1 LSAETVTSDQR
12 IGPEAREG
20 RVVNSALWAAAGDAL
35 GWITELSRGPSG
47 VAYRAGSS
55 VVRETVAWQRHIG
68 GRNGPRVDLP
78 AGTYSDDTQ
87 LRLAVSRSIR
97 GDGFFDA
104 EVFAK
109 IELTV
114 WPTYALGGGIGTKA
128 AAANLARRSVNWFSN
143 FFDNGDQKYVNGGG
157 NGAAM
162 RIQPHVWAAPQASTD
177 MILNVLRDALVTHGH
192 PQGFCGAIFH
202 AHCVAYAIQEG
213 RVPKPNEWRFFI
225 DSFDEVE
232 RLVGRDPQ
240 LAAFWKSAWENE
252 SRIPIDTAMARM
264 RDDALRDLDGVI
276 RIMNHRSPNTYR
288 HLLEALGCLTHQF
301 RGAGFKTALA
311 AAALALL
318 HSEEESPEAALV
330 VAANE
335 LESDTDTI
343 STMAGAILGCIAGQA
358 PRWMIQ
364 DRDYIIRETKR
375 LVDISCGRP
384 QDSFNY
390 PDIGHWNPPTSQTA
404 SIGLC
409 NGRLVMAG
417 LGQLEL
423 AGEEYRAGDAVW
435 QWLSLPFGQT
445 VLAKRKAE
453 QKGEMARSQL
463 PGPRQEARPT
473 VKRNPGE
480 QPVQSVLLGDPKP
493 PESRPK
499 QARLDE
505 RRDTSPS
512 RGEGIDEWTT
522 AVIQSNF
529 DDRTLGRFLNR
540 CIDYSGNIE
549 AAVAFVSVIAKAKL
563 ARQRRGR

>member
-1 LSAETVTSDQR
+1 MRAETPTSEQR
-12 IGPEAREG
+12 IGTEARES

-47 VAYRAGSS
+47 VAYRTGSGT
-55 VVRETVAWQRHIG
+55 VHETVPWQRNIG

-104 EVFAK
+104 EAFAK

-114 WPTYALGGGIGTKA
+114 WPTYALGGGLGTKA

-143 FFDNGDQKYVNGGG
+143 FFENGDQKYANGGG

-162 RIQPHVWAAPQASTD
+162 RIQPHVWAAPQGSAD

-192 PQGFCGAIFH
+192 PQGFCGAVFH
-202 AHCVAYAIQEG
+202 AHCVAHAIHEG
-213 RVPKPNEWRFFI
+213 QLPTPKEWRFFI
-225 DSFDEVE
+225 ERFDEVE
-232 RLVGRDPQ
+232 RLIGRDPQ

-252 SRIPIDTAMARM
+252 SRIPIDIAMTRM
-264 RDDALRDLDGVI
+264 RDEALRDFDMAIEIV
-276 RIMNHRSPNTYR
+276 NHHPPNAYR
-288 HLLEALGCLTHQF
+288 QLLEALGCLTPRF

-311 AAALALL
+311 AAALTLL
-318 HSEEESPEAALV
+318 HREEDSPEAALIR
-330 VAANE
+330 AANE

-343 STMAGAILGCIAGQA
+343 STMAGALFGCVAGRA
-358 PRWMIQ
+358 PSWAIQ
-364 DRDYIIRETKR
+364 DRDYVVREAKR
-375 LVDISCGRP
+375 LVDISFGRP

-404 SIGLC
+404 AVGLC
-409 NGRLVMAG
+409 DGQLAMAG
-417 LGQLEL
+417 LGQLEP
-423 AGEEYRAGDAVW
+423 AGEEYRAGDAIW

-445 VLAKRKAE
+445 VLAKRKAD

-463 PGPRQEARPT
+463 PGPRQEARPIL
-473 VKRNPGE
+473 KRNPGE
-480 QPVQSVLLGDPKP
+480 QPAQLAWPVDTNP
-493 PESRPK
+493 PASHPK

-505 RRDTSPS
+505 RRDTPLND
-512 RGEGIDEWTT
+512 GEGIDEWTT
-522 AVIQSNF
+522 AVIRSDF

-549 AAVAFVSVIAKAKL
+549 AAVAFVGIIAKAKL
-563 ARQRRGR
+563 TRQRRGR